1 VIYNTPVRA
10 LSRSNSCGSVV
21 IIKTTSSAN
30 SSQNM
35 QSLQEVIALNNE
47 GARLLQS
54 GSTMDA
60 VYLIRRA
67 AVLLKQFP
75 MTIPCVESHVQQAPP
90 TPNPTPCVSSTVQM
104 PSKDDTDMLVE
115 EASYHSPQ
123 SPHDGLLYVHFRP
136 MTIPENVL
144 FSSEDHSDVLQ
155 ILSTFVIFNLAL
167 ACHHCGKSSGT
178 EAPLERAKELYRVV
192 LGSQGCSGNESAL
205 QAMDLVHCL
214 ALNNLAH
221 LHYEHCQYEH
231 SLCCMEHMYDLI
243 GQTQCLD
250 DCGYL
255 SSYEAEEIQLNVLYA
270 FPPSV
275 AGAA

>member
-1 VIYNTPVRA
+1 
-10 LSRSNSCGSVV
+10 
-21 IIKTTSSAN
+21 
-30 SSQNM
+30 M

-60 VYLIRRA
+60 LYLIRQA
-67 AVLLKQFP
+67 AVSLKQFP
-75 MTIPCVESHVQQAPP
+75 LTIPCVESCVQHAPT
-90 TPNPTPCVSSTVQM
+90 TPNPTPCASPTVQM
-104 PSKDDTDMLVE
+104 PSKDDTYMHVE
-115 EASYHSPQ
+115 EKSCHSPQ
-123 SPHDGLLYVHFRP
+123 TLHEGLLYVHYRP

-144 FSSEDHSDVLQ
+144 LFSEDHSDLVH

-167 ACHHCGKSSGT
+167 ACHHFGKSSGT
-178 EAPLERAKELYRVV
+178 DAPLERAKELYHVV
-192 LGSQGCSGNESAL
+192 LGSQGCGNESTL
-205 QAMDLVHCL
+205 QAMDLIHCL
-214 ALNNLAH
+214 ALNNVAH